1 MTIDE
6 AIHLESYDEQWAEW
20 FIDEQQGLVS
30 EIKRRIVSQ
39 GARGLLQY
47 SDEKNAFVEQ
57 LLVRAERWMNGR
69 TS

>member
-1 MTIDE
+1 MN
-6 AIHLESYDEQWAEW
+6 EQWAEW
-20 FIDEQQGLVS
+20 FIDEQQALVS

-39 GARGLLQY
+39 GARSLLQY

>member
-6 AIHLESYDEQWAEW
+6 AIHLESYDEQRA
-20 FIDEQQGLVS
+20 
-30 EIKRRIVSQ
+30 
-39 GARGLLQY
+39 ARSLLQY